1 MKKKRLT
8 PAQTFPQGMLI
19 ALTTLAGLFV
29 PSTPSWAANN
39 MAPADELAIVQQ
51 GNDNIRGS
59 IVDKNG
65 EPIVGAT
72 VKVRGAQ
79 GGAITDAEGHFTLKA
94 KQGAVLEI
102 SYVGYEPQQITVRGH
117 EPLTVKLNETVNELN
132 ETVVIGYGVMK
143 KRDLTGSV
151 AQLKGDE
158 IESVSVPNPVLAL
171 QGKMAGV
178 VVSSNNGD
186 PSGSFKVRIRGNN
199 SINGSND
206 PLYIIDGMPAMVGAL
221 NTADI
226 ESVEVL
232 KDASATAIYGSRG
245 ANGVVLITTRAGK
258 AGKTRIVY
266 DGSIS
271 STSIIKKLD
280 LLNSEEY
287 CKLINIQQTNDT
299 GKPYFTDSQ
308 IAELSKHSTDWQDIA
323 YRNAMAMNHN
333 LTVSGGSERTKILVS
348 GSFNDRDGIVSP
360 GNFKRY
366 ILRGNI
372 TQEICKGLSLNLIT
386 GYARRE
392 HTGSGSSQNNR
403 GGSYFG
409 AAVSTPP
416 TVTAYNEDGTWRN
429 MKITYPFSSNA
440 LINLVN
446 YRSTHKSESANDVI
460 TVNAAVNWTP
470 IKDLTLRSTLG
481 IDTRNVRHN
490 NYVFSDALEET
501 NSASVSSEFTNNLTN
516 ENTATWTH
524 DFGNHHVGV
533 MGGLTYQRSVYRN
546 MGASGNDF
554 ISDIPESYALGSAST
569 FGIPYSGYSKW
580 TMLSY
585 LGRANYSYKGR
596 YMVTASMR
604 ADGSSRYSKGNKWG
618 YFPSFALAWRISD
631 ESFMKALTFVNDL
644 KLRLGYGS
652 TGSTAIGAYAT
663 LNMLAQGKTAIGES
677 GTQTYYAAS
686 TTLPSNL
693 KWETTDQFNI
703 GLDGTLLNSRLRFT
717 IDWYHKMTRNL
728 LNPVTIPASTGYYN
742 TFRNIGKMQN
752 NGLELSVSG
761 DIFSTEDFRWTAS
774 GNISFNKNKVVKLY
788 EGQSIYTGDVGGT
801 AYLNGNTCIITEGK
815 PLGTFYTLKEDG
827 YDEKGRIKYVDKTKD
842 GIINDDDK
850 FFTGDA
856 NPDFTYGLTTD
867 IYYKGFELS
876 MMLQGSQGNDIFN
889 VGATADLDL
898 GYGLNVRRD
907 VLYNHWDASMTDEQ
921 KAHAKYPIISR
932 SVNNRASDRYIED
945 GSYLRLKN
953 ISLGYNLPLAKMKIN
968 WMKGL
973 KVYVS
978 GQNLLTLTNYSGY
991 DPEVNSWGSDTVAFD
1006 YYTYPNTKSIT
1017 FGIRAEF

>member
-8 PAQTFPQGMLI
+8 PAQTFPQGMRITLI
-19 ALTTLAGLFV
+19 ALAGLLGL
-29 PSTPSWAANN
+29 SAPSWAVKN
-39 MAPADELAIVQQ
+39 MTPADELAIVQQ

-258 AGKTRIVY
+258 AGKTRVVY

-416 TVTAYNEDGTWRN
+416 TVTAYNEDGTWR
-429 MKITYPFSSNA
+429 
-440 LINLVN
+440 
-446 YRSTHKSESANDVI
+446 
-460 TVNAAVNWTP
+460 
-470 IKDLTLRSTLG
+470 
-481 IDTRNVRHN
+481 
-490 NYVFSDALEET
+490 
-501 NSASVSSEFTNNLTN
+501 
-516 ENTATWTH
+516 
-524 DFGNHHVGV
+524 
-533 MGGLTYQRSVYRN
+533 
-546 MGASGNDF
+546 
-554 ISDIPESYALGSAST
+554 
-569 FGIPYSGYSKW
+569 
-580 TMLSY
+580 
-585 LGRANYSYKGR
+585 
-596 YMVTASMR
+596 
-604 ADGSSRYSKGNKWG
+604 
-618 YFPSFALAWRISD
+618 
-631 ESFMKALTFVNDL
+631 
-644 KLRLGYGS
+644 
-652 TGSTAIGAYAT
+652 
-663 LNMLAQGKTAIGES
+663 
-677 GTQTYYAAS
+677 
-686 TTLPSNL
+686 
-693 KWETTDQFNI
+693 
-703 GLDGTLLNSRLRFT
+703 
-717 IDWYHKMTRNL
+717 
-728 LNPVTIPASTGYYN
+728 
-742 TFRNIGKMQN
+742 
-752 NGLELSVSG
+752 
-761 DIFSTEDFRWTAS
+761 
-774 GNISFNKNKVVKLY
+774 
-788 EGQSIYTGDVGGT
+788 
-801 AYLNGNTCIITEGK
+801 
-815 PLGTFYTLKEDG
+815 
-827 YDEKGRIKYVDKTKD
+827 
-842 GIINDDDK
+842 
-850 FFTGDA
+850 
-856 NPDFTYGLTTD
+856 
-867 IYYKGFELS
+867 
-876 MMLQGSQGNDIFN
+876 
-889 VGATADLDL
+889 
-898 GYGLNVRRD
+898 
-907 VLYNHWDASMTDEQ
+907 
-921 KAHAKYPIISR
+921 
-932 SVNNRASDRYIED
+932 
-945 GSYLRLKN
+945 
-953 ISLGYNLPLAKMKIN
+953 
-968 WMKGL
+968 
-973 KVYVS
+973 
-978 GQNLLTLTNYSGY
+978 
-991 DPEVNSWGSDTVAFD
+991 
-1006 YYTYPNTKSIT
+1006 
-1017 FGIRAEF
+1017 